1 MQGAGRSGADVTHP
15 AEVND
20 SVVVPGSSPGRH
32 CWGPTGVS
40 GTQFS
45 SVIPSKLLSMLS
57 PHISTM
63 GITGGVGKVGWEI
76 AGKDSQ
82 RASRTPD
89 PLLLQHR

>member
-1 MQGAGRSGADVTHP
+1 MQEAGSSGADVTHP
-15 AEVND
+15 AEVKD
-20 SVVVPGSSPGRH
+20 SVVVPGSSPGKH

-45 SVIPSKLLSMLS
+45 SVIPSKLLSMPS
-57 PHISTM
+57 PHISPM

-82 RASRTPD
+82 RASQCQTI
-89 PLLLQHR
+89 